1 MAVSISRAR
10 CHRRPC
16 HEPTKEASWS
26 RRTGPLF
33 WEVCVSKSGEDEG
46 CFIGECSGFFHT
58 SVDCLIGQA
67 NVWLVEPVWFDA

>member
-1 MAVSISRAR
+1 
-10 CHRRPC
+10 
-16 HEPTKEASWS
+16 
-26 RRTGPLF
+26 
-33 WEVCVSKSGEDEG
+33 VSKSGEDEG